1 MSGVR
6 SIARYATVRGVAHTA
21 SVPVY
26 VDSDDNRLKFI
37 PTGSGTTE
45 VLLQEASGATT
56 QEILT
61 AAKTVTAAETGKT
74 FSLALAGG
82 FTVALPAPAVGLRY
96 KFYVNVAPTTAYI
109 ITATNLAGQAH
120 SSVAGDASSI
130 AAFSGVDLRFVA
142 NVALIGDSAEF
153 YSDGTNW
160 YAQGFSNATAGI
172 TIN

>member
-1 MSGVR
+1 MAGVK
-6 SIARYATVRGVAHTA
+6 SIARYATVRGAAHTA

-37 PTGSGTTE
+37 PAGSGTTE
-45 VLLQEASGATT
+45 VVLQEAYGASL

-109 ITATNLAGQAH
+109 ITATPLAGQAH
-120 SSVAGDASSI
+120 SSTGGNASSI
-130 AAFSGVDLRFVA
+130 TGFTGVDLRFVA

-153 YSDGTNW
+153 VSDGTNW
-160 YAQGFSNATAGI
+160 YVHGFSNADAGI